1 MSTPDKKDDDLFAGD
16 FNLPDEATLEQATAH
31 ADAVADRPP
40 EVEYK
45 PGDDECE
52 GGACKI

>member
-1 MSTPDKKDDDLFAGD
+1 MTTAKDDDLFNGD
-16 FNLPDEATLEQATAH
+16 FNLPDEESLQQGLAH
-31 ADAVADRPP
+31 AEAVAARPP

>member
-1 MSTPDKKDDDLFAGD
+1 MSTPAKHDDDLFAGE
-16 FNLPDEATLEQATAH
+16 FNLPDEETLQQGIAH
-31 ADAVADRPP
+31 ANAVADRPP

>member
-1 MSTPDKKDDDLFAGD
+1 MSIFVKYDDDLFAGE
-16 FNLPDEATLEQATAH
+16 FNLSDEETLQQGIAH
-31 ADAVADRPP
+31 ANAVADRPP